1 VVAVQAEDLMLFQAV
16 RLTLKVSRRMEIK
29 PWSREARA
37 LMRLIRSAAKRA
49 SADAP
54 RRKLTREERVV
65 QAAHNLA
72 ESKKARQRIADT
84 LKVSEI
90 DAWMVQQNLKRALND
105 LKL

>member
-1 VVAVQAEDLMLFQAV
+1 MLIPAA
-16 RLTLKVSRRMEIK
+16 RLTLRVSRGMEIK

-37 LMRLIRSAAKRA
+37 LMWLIRSAAKKT

-54 RRKLTREERVV
+54 KKGRMPPKERVV

-72 ESKKARQRIADT
+72 ESKKAKHRIADT
-84 LKVSEI
+84 LKVSDM

-105 LKL
+105 LRL

>member
-1 VVAVQAEDLMLFQAV
+1 MLIPAA
-16 RLTLKVSRRMEIK
+16 RLTLRVSRRMEIK

-37 LMRLIRSAAKRA
+37 LMWLIRSAAKRTPIG
-49 SADAP
+49 AP
-54 RRKLTREERVV
+54 KSQMTRKERVI

-84 LKVSEI
+84 LKVSDV

>member
-1 VVAVQAEDLMLFQAV
+1 MLIPAA

-37 LMRLIRSAAKRA
+37 LVWLIRSAAKRTPTG
-49 SADAP
+49 AP
-54 RRKLTREERVV
+54 KSQMTRKERVV

-84 LKVSEI
+84 LKVSDM
-90 DAWMVQQNLKRALND
+90 DAWIVQQSLKRALND
-105 LKL
+105 LRL